1 VKATHWVRSYIN
13 NRKQTTKFRNFT
25 SKEEGVHSGIPQ
37 GSIVGPLLFLC
48 YTNDFHEEFENV
60 CNSYAYA
67 DDVQLVVEA
76 TNIQM
81 LKRNIENVIS
91 KAQNWY
97 HRNTMKNNID
107 KTEVLMITTNHR
119 NEYIKI
125 SVKHEGKNIAVT
137 SKSHIEILGVIIDRN
152 LNWRKQINEVRK
164 KSFNTTRN
172 IHQVN
177 HLLPLKSRLNLYHAV
192 ISPQFDYAD
201 VVWSGCGLKE
211 SKSLQRVQN
220 FAAKSITG
228 NRKYDSA
235 TESLTKLNLLN
246 LQQRRSV
253 HETVLVHKA
262 LKDKSSENIN
272 TLYQQHLSKSNT
284 RQATHKKLSVPLH
297 RSSKFEKSPLYRSIT
312 SWNKCPNTIDTDSIQ
327 LHKKQLQKHILATT
341 YSSAASKR

>member
-1 VKATHWVRSYIN
+1 MGLLDSS
-13 NRKQTTKFRNFT
+13 TKFRNFT

-172 IHQVN
+172 IH
-177 HLLPLKSRLNLYHAV
+177 
-192 ISPQFDYAD
+192 
-201 VVWSGCGLKE
+201 
-211 SKSLQRVQN
+211 
-220 FAAKSITG
+220 
-228 NRKYDSA
+228 
-235 TESLTKLNLLN
+235 
-246 LQQRRSV
+246 
-253 HETVLVHKA
+253 
-262 LKDKSSENIN
+262 
-272 TLYQQHLSKSNT
+272 
-284 RQATHKKLSVPLH
+284 
-297 RSSKFEKSPLYRSIT
+297 
-312 SWNKCPNTIDTDSIQ
+312 
-327 LHKKQLQKHILATT
+327 
-341 YSSAASKR
+341 